1 MEMNLIRFNENITN
15 ITKEICK
22 YEDEKGNVVL
32 VNTNQLLVSCEFKQL
47 DDKEFEKAVFEKI
60 VDNTKEYEETE
71 ITKPRSKYDFTH
83 KEKDKLTIVDTQ
95 VKVKNIWLVRNSLGL
110 VLSFNNK
117 EEAVSL
123 VNEINN
129 KYIELMK

>member
-22 YEDEKGNVVL
+22 YEDEKGNIVL

-71 ITKPRSKYDFTH
+71 ITKPRSKYEFTH
-83 KEKDKLTIVDTQ
+83 KEKDKLTIIDTQ
-95 VKVKNIWLVRNSLGL
+95 VKVKNVWLVRNSLGL
-110 VLSFNNK
+110 ILSFNNK